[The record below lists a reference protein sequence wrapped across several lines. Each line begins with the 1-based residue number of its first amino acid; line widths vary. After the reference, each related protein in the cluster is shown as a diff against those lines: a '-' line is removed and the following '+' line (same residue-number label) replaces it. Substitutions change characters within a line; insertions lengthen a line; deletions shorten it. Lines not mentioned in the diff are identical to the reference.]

1 MFHSLSREWLAA
13 SALSR
18 SAGPFVA
25 HLRQH
30 QFEAATVQ
38 VYVHVI
44 GHFGR
49 WLTEQHLTLS
59 AIDELLVKRF
69 VTEHLPECRCP
80 APCQRGKP
88 ATRAALAHLLKVLRG
103 SGLISTPVLA
113 PSAIHEELENFEA
126 YLDGIAG
133 LAAATRTSRRMWV
146 RKFLLDRF
154 GDGPIRIGRLKP
166 GDVALFLRSS
176 CVAYKPGTCGVLGG
190 ALRSYLRFRALQFG
204 DRVDPLSAAIP
215 TVARWRLDTVPNHL
229 TAEEVKRFLEAF
241 DRSSSFGLR
250 GFAMAR
256 CLVDLGLR
264 ACEVA
269 AFQLDDVN
277 WGEGTIAISGG
288 KSRRVDILPLPD
300 STGQAIVEYLRKAR
314 PRSDSRG
321 LFLRHRAP
329 FRAPITAE
337 LVRSAV
343 RRAFAACGLSGRYT
357 GTHVL
362 RHTAA
367 QRMLCAGA
375 SLKEVADVLRHR
387 SLDTTTI
394 YTKVNLPR
402 LVAIAAPWPEER
414 Q

>member
-1 MFHSLSREWLAA
+1 MFHSSSRVWLAA
-13 SALSR
+13 SALSQ
-18 SAGPFVA
+18 SVDPFLA
-25 HLRQH
+25 YLKQH
-30 QFEAATVQ
+30 QFEATTVQ

-49 WLTEQHLTLS
+49 WLSEQRLTLS
-59 AIDELLVKRF
+59 AIDELLVERF
-69 VTEHLPECRCP
+69 ISVHLSECRCP
-80 APCQRGKP
+80 TPCQRGKP
-88 ATRAALAHLLKVLRG
+88 TARAALAHLLKVLRD
-103 SGLISTPVLA
+103 SGWISAPLLG
-113 PSAIHEELENFEA
+113 PSAIHEELARFDA
-126 YLDGIAG
+126 YMDGIAG

-154 GDGPIRIGRLKP
+154 DDGPIRIDRLKP
-166 GDVALFLRSS
+166 GDVALFLRKN
-176 CVAYKPGTCGVLGG
+176 CDAYTPGTCGVLGG
-190 ALRSYLRFRALQFG
+190 ALRSYFRFRVLQFG

-215 TVARWRLDTVPNHL
+215 TVARWRLDTVPKHL
-229 TAEEVKRFLEAF
+229 TTEELERFLDTF
-241 DRSSSFGLR
+241 DRSSSFGQR

-269 AFQLDDVN
+269 AIQLDDVN
-277 WGEGTIAISGG
+277 WREGTLAVSGV
-288 KSRRVDILPLPD
+288 KSRRVDILPLPNP
-300 STGQAIVEYLRKAR
+300 TGQAIVEYLRKAR
-314 PRSDSRG
+314 PHGDSRA

-337 LVRSAV
+337 FVRSAV
-343 RRAFAACGLSGRYT
+343 RRAFEACGLSGRYT

-402 LVAIAAPWPEER
+402 LVAIAAPWPEEWR
-414 Q
+414 